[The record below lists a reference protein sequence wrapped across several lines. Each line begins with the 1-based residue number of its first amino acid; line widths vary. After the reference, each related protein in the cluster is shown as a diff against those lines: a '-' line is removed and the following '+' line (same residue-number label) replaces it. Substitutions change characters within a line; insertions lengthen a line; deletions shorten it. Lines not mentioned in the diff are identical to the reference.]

1 MARPKPLGDYLKPC
15 LGRALAAHGFA
26 AADVIVAWPEIVGD
40 RLAPVSQPVKIE
52 FPRGQRGS
60 SEFDV
65 LSGPEDRDRRPGAT
79 MVVRVEGAFAIELQH
94 LAPVVIERINAR
106 YGWRF
111 VGRLALR
118 QGPVRRRPA
127 RSRVERTVGEA
138 DRLRIGEAL
147 AGVEDEALRAALDR
161 LGSAV
166 VGERSRA
173 ANDR

>member
-26 AADVIVAWPEIVGD
+26 AADVIVAWPEIVGE

-52 FPRGQRGS
+52 FPRGSRRS
-60 SEFDV
+60 SEIDV
-65 LSGPEDRDRRPGAT
+65 LAGPEDRDRRAAAT
-79 MVVRVEGAFAIELQH
+79 IIVRVEGAFALELQH

-118 QGPVRRRPA
+118 QGPVRRRAAKTRPE
-127 RSRVERTVGEA
+127 RVVGEA
-138 DRLRIGEAL
+138 DRRRIGRAVE
-147 AGVEDEALRAALDR
+147 GVADEGLRAALDR
-161 LGSAV
+161 LGCAV
-166 VGERSRA
+166 VGERAVA
-173 ANDR
+173 AHDG